1 MTRDVAIL
9 AGLCFSLA
17 LSATLLAQS
26 PRNQPADTAA
36 RPASEHRAV
45 LDRYCVSCH
54 NQRVKTAGLQLDTL
68 DLADVPTAAETW
80 EKVIRKL
87 RAGMM
92 PPAGLP
98 RPDSAT
104 YDNLTS
110 WLELEI
116 DRAAAAKPNPGTKA
130 QFHRLNRAE
139 YQNVIR
145 DLLAVDVDVSA
156 LLPPDDASYGFDN
169 IGGVLKINQPLM
181 ERYLS
186 AARRISRL
194 ALGSPETPISSFT
207 VRLRPD
213 LPQYERLEQLPF
225 GTRGGVVVRH
235 TFPLDADYDVELQL
249 GSGTAAGQRNLELN
263 IDGQRIKL
271 FAISPP
277 VRGRGQAPPQQAQDP
292 DAEASSG
299 SALRARIPIQA
310 GSREIAVT
318 FVQAA
323 GSVEIEGSRDI
334 FRRPGPFHE
343 GNQLM
348 PVHEPFLGSVTI
360 TGPFNARGPGDTPSR
375 RRILVC
381 QPKDRTQES
390 ACARTILT
398 NVARHAFR
406 RPVTEA
412 DMRPLLAFYNENRTG
427 GFESGIELTLRRL
440 LVSPEFLFRIETPP
454 PDLPAGT
461 NHRITDLAL
470 ASRLSFFLWSSIP
483 DDELIDLAARGRLR
497 NADVLEQQVR
507 RMLADSRSDA
517 FVANFAGQW
526 LYLRNLAALEPES
539 FLFPDF
545 EDSLRQAMRR
555 ETELFFGSVL
565 RENRSILE
573 LLTADYT
580 FVNERLASH
589 YGIPHVYGS
598 RFRRVTIADENRRGL
613 LGQASVLLATS
624 RPNRTSPVLRGKWIL
639 QNILGV
645 TPPDPPPAVPAFPEK
660 SNVTNTV
667 PSVRERLAQHRANP
681 ACSSCHAMIDPPG
694 FALENFDAVGRWR
707 DVDESFQP
715 LDTSG
720 ALPDDTRFE
729 GVVQLRQALLNP
741 PTRFVTTVTEKL
753 FTYGLGRGLEYY
765 DAPAVRKVVHDAAPE
780 GYKLSSL
787 IVGIVKSLPFQMSRK
802 TVER

>member
-1 MTRDVAIL
+1 
-9 AGLCFSLA
+9 
-17 LSATLLAQS
+17 
-26 PRNQPADTAA
+26 
-36 RPASEHRAV
+36 
-45 LDRYCVSCH
+45 
-54 NQRVKTAGLQLDTL
+54 
-68 DLADVPTAAETW
+68 
-80 EKVIRKL
+80 
-87 RAGMM
+87 
-92 PPAGLP
+92 
-98 RPDSAT
+98 
-104 YDNLTS
+104 
-110 WLELEI
+110 
-116 DRAAAAKPNPGTKA
+116 
-130 QFHRLNRAE
+130 
-139 YQNVIR
+139 
-145 DLLAVDVDVSA
+145 
-156 LLPPDDASYGFDN
+156 
-169 IGGVLKINQPLM
+169 
-181 ERYLS
+181 
-186 AARRISRL
+186 
-194 ALGSPETPISSFT
+194 
-207 VRLRPD
+207 
-213 LPQYERLEQLPF
+213 LEQLPF

-263 IDGQRIKL
+263 IDGQRVKL

-348 PVHEPFLGSVTI
+348 PVYE
-360 TGPFNARGPGDTPSR
+360 
-375 RRILVC
+375 
-381 QPKDRTQES
+381 PKDRTQES

-555 ETELFFGSVL
+555 ETEL
-565 RENRSILE
+565 
-573 LLTADYT
+573 
-580 FVNERLASH
+580 
-589 YGIPHVYGS
+589 
-598 RFRRVTIADENRRGL
+598 
-613 LGQASVLLATS
+613 
-624 RPNRTSPVLRGKWIL
+624 
-639 QNILGV
+639 
-645 TPPDPPPAVPAFPEK
+645 
-660 SNVTNTV
+660 
-667 PSVRERLAQHRANP
+667 
-681 ACSSCHAMIDPPG
+681 
-694 FALENFDAVGRWR
+694 
-707 DVDESFQP
+707 
-715 LDTSG
+715 
-720 ALPDDTRFE
+720 
-729 GVVQLRQALLNP
+729 
-741 PTRFVTTVTEKL
+741 
-753 FTYGLGRGLEYY
+753 
-765 DAPAVRKVVHDAAPE
+765 
-780 GYKLSSL
+780 
-787 IVGIVKSLPFQMSRK
+787 
-802 TVER
+802 